1 MEEDSK
7 PPIRDPRI
15 ANLDVVQICVEGSE
29 DVRYE
34 QIDNFSRSGVYV
46 RTDDPYPISTRVNMV
61 FTLVTEPKAGEAGG
75 PNILP
80 VNVKGEVV
88 RHVQN
93 EESGITGPGMG
104 IKFIDLDPEATGL
117 IDEIV
122 GQRLET
128 TPTGV

>member
-1 MEEDSK
+1 MQEDNK

-29 DVRYE
+29 EFRYE

-46 RTDDPYPISTRVNMV
+46 RTDNPYPLSSRVNMV
-61 FTLVTEPKAGEAGG
+61 FTLVTEPKQGKSKG

-88 RHVQN
+88 RLVET
-93 EESGITGPGMG
+93 EEAGITGPGMG
-104 IKFIDLDPEATGL
+104 IKFIGLDAKATRL

-122 GQRLET
+122 NQRLET
-128 TPTGV
+128 TPTVV

>member
-1 MEEDSK
+1 MQDDSK

-29 DVRYE
+29 DIRYE

-46 RTDDPYPISTRVNMV
+46 RTDNPLPLSSRVNMV
-61 FTLVTEPKAGEAGG
+61 FTLVTEPKQGESKG

-88 RHVQN
+88 RLVEG
-93 EESGITGPGMG
+93 EEVEITGPGMG
-104 IKFIDLDPEATGL
+104 IKFIDLDPKATGL